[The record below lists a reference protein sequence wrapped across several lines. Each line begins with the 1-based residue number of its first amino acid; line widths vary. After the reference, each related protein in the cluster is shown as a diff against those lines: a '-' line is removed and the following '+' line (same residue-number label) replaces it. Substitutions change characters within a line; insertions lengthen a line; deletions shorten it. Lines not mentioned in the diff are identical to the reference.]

1 MRKLYLLV
9 MACLVGFATTVKA
22 QVELSPAESVV
33 YEGHEVASEG
43 AWCWF
48 ADPRALHYENESGT
62 INSSYVGYIDVHG
75 AVKAVQYDFLK

>member
-1 MRKLYLLV
+1 MKNLLLIAV
-9 MACLVGFATTVKA
+9 TLWVGFVGTAAA
-22 QVELSPAESVV
+22 QNHLSPAEATV
-33 YEGHEVASEG
+33 YEGKKLADEG

-75 AVKAVQYDFLK
+75 AVKAVLCSMIF